1 MKKWIP
7 LFAAVF
13 AYAALCLQTKQLVS
27 AYTIVNAET
36 VTAWTFGY
44 FGLACLVLMFVH
56 DALVVHGVMRRAE
69 TLKRHKPL
77 NEHVANGVQAGNFA
91 YLMEKVPYGD
101 RELMPMNIVYV
112 AHTYERGDSVSMARC
127 VPYFGD
133 DSEDYKERPSL
144 PFEIELNRLYQH
156 VPITMIPKII

>member
-13 AYAALCLQTKQLVS
+13 AYAAVCLQTKQLVS
-27 AYTIVNAET
+27 AYTIMNAET

-44 FGLACLVLMFVH
+44 FGLACLVLLFVY
-56 DALVVHGVMRRAE
+56 DALVVYGVMRRAD

-77 NEHVANGVQAGNFA
+77 NEHVAHGIQAGHFA

-112 AHTYERGDSVSMARC
+112 AHTYEVGDSHIRAKV

-133 DSEDYKERPSL
+133 DDENYTQRPSI
-144 PFEIELNRLYQH
+144 PFDIDLDKLYQH